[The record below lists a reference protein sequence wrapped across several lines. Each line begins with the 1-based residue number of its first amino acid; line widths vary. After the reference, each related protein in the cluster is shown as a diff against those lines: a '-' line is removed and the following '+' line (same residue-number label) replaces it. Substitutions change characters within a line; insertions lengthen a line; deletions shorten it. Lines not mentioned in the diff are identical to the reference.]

1 MIRKKILKWLL
12 NEDVKTYIELL
23 KDNIEIREKYVNE
36 IQEHM
41 ETLQTCKKL
50 SEDYKDTIKI
60 TNELLKLLKD
70 GAE

>member
-12 NEDVKTYIELL
+12 DGDIKTYIELL

-36 IQEHM
+36 IQEHR

-50 SEDYKDTIKI
+50 CEDYKDTIKI
-60 TNELLKLLKD
+60 TNELLKLLEE
-70 GAE
+70 GTE